1 MTGNTSIKHNSV
13 DRVLMRVG
21 AAGECSPQEL
31 REMCG
36 LGTGIVLRG
45 ATILQDEGLLARRG
59 VGRSTIYF
67 VTDLGREAV
76 SRLRRGGPRQKP

>member
-21 AAGECSPQEL
+21 ASGACSPEEI
-31 REMCG
+31 RDSCN

-45 ATILQDEGLLARRG
+45 ATILQTEGLLSRRG
-59 VGRSTIYF
+59 VGRSTMYE
-67 VTDLGREAV
+67 VTDLGREAI
-76 SRLRRGGPRQKP
+76 SRLRRGGSRKP